1 MLMPNGNL
9 NFSTT
14 TYTYSNTNSYN
25 LQEYNLNQLVTN
37 K

>member
-14 TYTYSNTNSYN
+14 TYTVIVTTYKSTTWTNW
-25 LQEYNLNQLVTN
+25 
-37 K
+37 